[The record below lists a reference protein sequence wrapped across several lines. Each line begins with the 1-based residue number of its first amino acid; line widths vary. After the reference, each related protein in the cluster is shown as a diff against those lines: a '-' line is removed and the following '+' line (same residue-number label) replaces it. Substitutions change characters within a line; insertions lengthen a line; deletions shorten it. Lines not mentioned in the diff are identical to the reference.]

1 MQQTEYIMCF
11 CEECLRDFR
20 SYIAKDICPVCE
32 KLLSNNKTK
41 SLYTTEDVQ
50 RIQKQRKLRDD

>member
-1 MQQTEYIMCF
+1 MCF

-41 SLYTTEDVQ
+41 VLYSTEDVQ